1 MPALNVMLRY
11 VGQCDF
17 VPERKNLNASKTLEK
32 FLISD
37 FSFFL
42 IYYIGGTDGA
52 PALMYMSY
60 ILFLLLLLLLLLL
73 IIYYTPSRRKSS
85 EETDSTTDGT
95 SIYYVG
101 STLAPPFNK
110 LIDVSALMRVV
121 RNYKIS
127 HSTHLTVCETTSTF
141 FKFK

>member
-60 ILFLLLLLLLLLL
+60 ILLLLLLLLLLL

-85 EETDSTTDGT
+85 IETETRMDATT
-95 SIYYVG
+95 IY
-101 STLAPPFNK
+101 TLRYQNG
-110 LIDVSALMRVV
+110 DC
-121 RNYKIS
+121 Y
-127 HSTHLTVCETTSTF
+127 
-141 FKFK
+141 